1 VEWGQQYNRYCRDC
15 EYWEGISNLSRK
27 SKDFKG
33 IQGTCHR
40 WPPCCYQDKTGQW
53 VKPVTL
59 DSDGCGEFRLIIYL
73 QKNEVNSVDI
83 KTAYQQDSSEQRDD
97 GLLNVRQVVD
107 FLNVGV
113 SHIHSMRSSG
123 QIPLSIKLGS
133 SVRWNKRELLDWIQE
148 GCPPLQKWEVFKKHR
163 GFCSEDLPRKNFS

>member
-1 VEWGQQYNRYCRDC
+1 MEWGQQYNRYCRDC

-27 SKDFKG
+27 SKGFRD

-40 WPPCCYQDKTGQW
+40 WPPSRFDDKTGQW

-59 DSDGCGEFRLIIYL
+59 DSDGCGEFKLIIYL
-73 QKNEVNSVDI
+73 QKKGVNSVEVQ
-83 KTAYQQDSSEQRDD
+83 TAQQPDNSEQRED
-97 GLLNVRQVVD
+97 GLLNARQVAD
-107 FLNVGV
+107 LLSVGV

-123 QIPLSIKLGS
+123 QIPLAIRLGG

-148 GCPPLQKWEVFKKHR
+148 GCPPLQKWEVLKKQ
-163 GFCSEDLPRKNFS
+163 RKC